1 MFKIK
6 TCQRNY
12 FYIGITTPQTATFYS
27 LASKNPAK
35 KDNQGHAMPIMHNTF
50 WNQMIIH
57 STYT

>member
-12 FYIGITTPQTATFYS
+12 FYISTTTPQTATSYS

-35 KDNQGHAMPIMHNTF
+35 KDNQGHVMPIMHNTS
-50 WNQMIIH
+50 WNQIIIR
-57 STYT
+57 STYI